1 MPSSAMPKAGRYQ
14 DAKPWGMGS
23 QMRQARFLKA
33 TIVIVAIGL
42 SAWVALSGEASAAS
56 LFSPG
61 AASLVRK
68 STEPFG
74 LMTAPLP
81 YGSVR
86 EKWADVQHHL
96 DDEMVQLALCDG
108 DREHCVSEAALRLLS
123 IVDIGR
129 EHDGRARLGE
139 INRAINLAIHPMSDL
154 AQYGKD
160 DVWTTP
166 LVTFTRGAGDCEDYA
181 IAKYAALR
189 LAGIPPEDLRVL
201 IIHETL
207 RNEDHALTAV
217 RFDGHWLTLDNRRLA
232 MIEDDDMRRYQP
244 GFVMGPDG
252 VNYYKNPPALA
263 DELGPTPERQFVAL
277 TSP

>member
-1 MPSSAMPKAGRYQ
+1 MI
-14 DAKPWGMGS
+14 
-23 QMRQARFLKA
+23 A
-33 TIVIVAIGL
+33 TIGL
-42 SAWVALSGEASAAS
+42 SAWVALSGDANAAS

-86 EKWADVQHHL
+86 EKWADVQRHL

-108 DREHCVSEAALRLLS
+108 DREHCASEAALRLLS

-129 EHDGRARLGE
+129 ERGGRALLGA

-154 AQYGKD
+154 AQYGKE
-160 DVWTTP
+160 DVWTSP
-166 LVTFTRGAGDCEDYA
+166 LVTFTHGAGDCEDYA

-189 LAGIPPEDLRVL
+189 LAGIAPEDLRVL
-201 IIHETL
+201 IIHETF

-217 RFDGHWLTLDNRRLA
+217 RFDGHWLALDNRRMA
-232 MIEDDDMRRYQP
+232 MIEDDDMRQSRPRY
-244 GFVMGPDG
+244 VMGSDG
-252 VNYYKNPPALA
+252 VNYYENPPALA
-263 DELGPTPERQFVAL
+263 NVQDPTPERQFVSL